1 MQKDAYIY
9 EYLHG
14 TCNDKY
20 IVLQLKKVN
29 FHSKTPNTL
38 SVIT

>member
-1 MQKDAYIY
+1 MQKVADIY
-9 EYLHG
+9 EYLYG

-20 IVLQLKKVN
+20 IVLQLKRVH